1 MALAHPMPSVEEMAA
16 ALESIG
22 VTSPDDLGGYLARLA
37 AQEEAEGN
45 SARANEFRQQCSTL
59 IGFTEYRMPKYQTAP
74 HHRLVAEQLER
85 VERREIDRII
95 IEMPP
100 RHGKSELASKS
111 YPAWC
116 LGRQPWKQIISAS
129 AGNDLAQD
137 WGYAVRNIVG
147 SDEYRLVYPGTQLVE
162 DRRAAGKWWTKQ
174 GGIYVAASVGTAI
187 LGRGADEYLIDDPFG
202 TMADARSETIR
213 EAVWEWYNGTVYNR
227 LQPNGAIILISHRMH
242 EDDLAGR
249 LIERMKAGA
258 DQWTI
263 IRLPAIAEAPTEE
276 YPDPDPLGR
285 QPGEALWETAYPL
298 PALERIRANTLA
310 RNWSALYQQRPTPD
324 EGEMFAPDRMGLRTN
339 TDDVL
344 LWVRAWDLAGSKEGD
359 WTVGVMMGLTRDRK
373 VVVGNVKRLRGR
385 PEEVADAIAET
396 ARADTRRVKIAM
408 GIDPGQAGLAQKDFY
423 TKLLNGFVVDWSPE
437 SGKKEDRAGPFAV
450 QVNNSNVSM
459 IVGGWNAAYREELRA
474 FPYGK
479 YDDQV
484 DASSRAHMVLTS
496 GKLPMRI
503 NDKVLERA

>member
-1 MALAHPMPSVEEMAA
+1 VLDADRLHRVSHAEV
-16 ALESIG
+16 
-22 VTSPDDLGGYLARLA
+22 PDSL
-37 AQEEAEGN
+37 
-45 SARANEFRQQCSTL
+45 
-59 IGFTEYRMPKYQTAP
+59 

-85 VERREIDRII
+85 VERREIDRLI

-174 GGIYVAASVGTAI
+174 GGIYIAASVGTAI

-202 TMADARSETIR
+202 TMADARSEAIR

-276 YPDPDPLGR
+276 YPDPDPLDR
-285 QPGEALWETAYPL
+285 QPGEALWEAAYPL

-310 RNWSALYQQRPTPD
+310 RNWSALSSSDRRRMRAKCSPPTAWASGPTPTTSSP
-324 EGEMFAPDRMGLRTN
+324 GCAPGT
-339 TDDVL
+339 
-344 LWVRAWDLAGSKEGD
+344 
-359 WTVGVMMGLTRDRK
+359 
-373 VVVGNVKRLRGR
+373 
-385 PEEVADAIAET
+385 
-396 ARADTRRVKIAM
+396 
-408 GIDPGQAGLAQKDFY
+408 
-423 TKLLNGFVVDWSPE
+423 
-437 SGKKEDRAGPFAV
+437 
-450 QVNNSNVSM
+450 
-459 IVGGWNAAYREELRA
+459 
-474 FPYGK
+474 
-479 YDDQV
+479 
-484 DASSRAHMVLTS
+484 
-496 GKLPMRI
+496 
-503 NDKVLERA
+503 